1 MKNKYRVL
9 IADDEA
15 PARAKMQRMLSTIET
30 VEVISLA
37 KNGLEAL
44 EQIDQLKPD
53 IVFLDIEMP
62 GLTGIEVAR
71 SIGTSKV
78 PYIVFATAYNE
89 FAVNAFEL
97 NAIDYLLKPFNE
109 ERLLQTIEK
118 IQAQPKG
125 RFAEEVIKSIDKVAQ
140 EWEENSSFQFSNKIP
155 IPTIDRYKLVD
166 YDDVI
171 CIEVEERFTIIY
183 TKDRTYTVSQTLDHF
198 EKKLPTREFFRINR
212 ACIISLSKIKEI
224 VIWFG
229 NRFKIVLT
237 NGKEVIS
244 SREKSKYLKQ
254 IWEYFK
260 KRFDFNDDDLITFD
274 EFKQG
279 KLSLS
284 YLLVFQI
291 RINGLL

>member
-254 IWEYFK
+254 ILKY
-260 KRFDFNDDDLITFD
+260 
-274 EFKQG
+274 
-279 KLSLS
+279 
-284 YLLVFQI
+284 
-291 RINGLL
+291 